1 MSNIGVGRI
10 ARPARFSLGI
20 RAAFVL
26 CQALTLRALHADSRI
41 MRHARHLL
49 TGMLVCWRRSCWR

>member
-10 ARPARFSLGI
+10 TRPARFSLGI

-26 CQALTLRALHADSRI
+26 RQALR
-41 MRHARHLL
+41 
-49 TGMLVCWRRSCWR
+49 GW